1 MWSDS
6 TRRRRRSVSLV
17 TGTAGRSTARARA
30 EALPCADDAFDAVLL
45 CLALEHVEAF
55 ELAIHEVARV
65 LEPGG
70 RFVLLLA
77 HPLLQAP
84 RSGWVEDQSVGEH
97 SWRIGSYL
105 VDDIAVDTV
114 APGVELLFVHRPL
127 SRYVHA
133 LGEAGLLIEDMEE
146 PPPAP
151 LVVDAWDFPE
161 AATIPRV
168 LLIRARLD
176 QLGGGGGGRT
186 RVFRVV
192 GGASPSAAG
201 REVSGG
207 HRLSA
212 PVIAPASL

>member
-1 MWSDS
+1 MW
-6 TRRRRRSVSLV
+6 R
-17 TGTAGRSTARARA
+17 GAGRAARRQLGADVVGLDPTPTQVRVARDRDGGPQYARARA

-127 SRYVHA
+127 SRYVHT
-133 LGEAGLLIEDMEE
+133 LGEAGLLIDDMEE
-146 PPPAP
+146 PPPP
-151 LVVDAWDFPE
+151 G
-161 AATIPRV
+161 AACLRMSGTSRRRRRSLGCSWFEPVSSDSRRRAARV
-168 LLIRARLD
+168 RS
-176 QLGGGGGGRT
+176 Q
-186 RVFRVV
+186 
-192 GGASPSAAG
+192 PSAI
-201 REVSGG
+201 R
-207 HRLSA
+207 
-212 PVIAPASL
+212 